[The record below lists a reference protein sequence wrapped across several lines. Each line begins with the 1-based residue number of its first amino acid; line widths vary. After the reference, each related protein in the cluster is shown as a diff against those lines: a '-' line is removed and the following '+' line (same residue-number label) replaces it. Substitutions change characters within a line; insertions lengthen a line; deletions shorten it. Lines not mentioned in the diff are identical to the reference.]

1 MAIIAPPPFD
11 EGRTMTLLT
20 NTGSNTTID
29 ERVSR
34 TPWYIKVLRRPEFG
48 ALLGAV
54 VIFAVFTAADTTG
67 QFATFGGAAGWA
79 DFAAPVGIVSVFV
92 ALLMIGGEF
101 DLSAGVMVGTSGLF
115 AGLLITQ
122 LGLPV
127 WLAIVAT
134 MVMAAL
140 VGLVN
145 GILVIRTAL
154 PSFIVTLGTFFVL
167 KGANLAITKGLTGTV
182 RVSGVDEG
190 AGFDSA
196 RTIFA
201 TTFDI
206 GGAQFQISV
215 IWWIAVTIL
224 ATILLTRT
232 VFGNWIFA
240 SGGDSNAARNA
251 GVPVDRTKI
260 TLFVMTSMA
269 AALVGIMFLLRLR
282 GMQAGQGVGQEF
294 YYIIAAAV
302 GGCLL
307 TGGAG
312 SAIGAS
318 IGALIMGFAAVGIP
332 YALWDQDWV
341 STFLGVILFGAVLI
355 NVTISR
361 RAQGG
366 KK

>member
-1 MAIIAPPPFD
+1 MSFLAPT
-11 EGRTMTLLT
+11 GNINLT
-20 NTGSNTTID
+20 AD
-29 ERVSR
+29 DRVAK
-34 TPWYIKVLRRPEFG
+34 TPWYVSILRRPELG

-54 VIFAVFTAADTTG
+54 VIFIVFTAADTTG
-67 QFATFGGAAGWA
+67 QFATLSGAAGWT
-79 DFAAPVGIVSVFV
+79 DFAAPVGIVAVFV
-92 ALLMIGGEF
+92 ALLMISGEF

-115 AGLLITQ
+115 AGLLISE
-122 LGLPV
+122 LGWGV
-127 WLAIVAT
+127 WPTILATLA
-134 MVMAAL
+134 MAAV
-140 VGLVN
+140 VGFVN
-145 GILVIRTAL
+145 GLLVVRTAL

-182 RVSGVDEG
+182 RVSGVDQ
-190 AGFDSA
+190 ADGFDSA
-196 RTIFA
+196 RVLFA
-201 TTFDI
+201 SEVPI
-206 GGAQFQISV
+206 AGANFQITIV
-215 IWWIAVTIL
+215 WWIALTAL

-240 SGGDSNAARNA
+240 SGGDANAARNA
-251 GVPVDRTKI
+251 GVPVNRTKVI
-260 TLFVMTSMA
+260 LFVLTSMS
-269 AALVGIMFLLRLR
+269 AALVGVMFLLRLR

-341 STFLGVILFGAVLI
+341 STFLGVILFSAVLI
-355 NVTISR
+355 NITISR

-366 KK
+366 RKK

>member
-1 MAIIAPPPFD
+1 MSF
-11 EGRTMTLLT
+11 LT
-20 NTGSNTTID
+20 ETSNVAVD
-29 ERVSR
+29 ERVAR
-34 TPWYIKVLRRPEFG
+34 TPWYQKVLRRPELG
-48 ALLGAV
+48 ALLGAI
-54 VIFAVFTAADTTG
+54 VIFIVFTIADTTG
-67 QFATFGGAAGWA
+67 QFATLAGAAGWT

-122 LGLPV
+122 LGWGV
-127 WLAIVAT
+127 WPAIFVT
-134 MVMAAL
+134 LIMAAV
-140 VGLVN
+140 VGYIN
-145 GILVIRTAL
+145 GLLVIRTAL

-182 RVSGVDEG
+182 RVSGVDQ
-190 AGFDSA
+190 ADGFDSA
-196 RTIFA
+196 RAFFA
-201 TTFDI
+201 TTFEI
-206 GGAQFQISV
+206 AGVEFQISV
-215 IWWIAVTIL
+215 IWWIALTAI
-224 ATILLTRT
+224 ATVLLTRT

-251 GVPVDRTKI
+251 GVPVNRTKI
-260 TLFVMTSMA
+260 TLFVLTSLS

-341 STFLGVILFGAVLI
+341 STFLGIILFSAVLI
-355 NVTISR
+355 NITISR

-366 KK
+366 RTK